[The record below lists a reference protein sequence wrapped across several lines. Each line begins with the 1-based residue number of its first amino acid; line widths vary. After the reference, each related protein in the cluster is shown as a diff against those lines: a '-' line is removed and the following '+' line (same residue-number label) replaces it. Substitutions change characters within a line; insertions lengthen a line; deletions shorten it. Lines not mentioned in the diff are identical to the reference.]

1 MESEERG
8 ERRRE
13 SWDEREEKS
22 EEGMNTRVNESSS
35 EMRECC
41 RGCEGIR

>member
-1 MESEERG
+1 MEGEERG
-8 ERRRE
+8 EGGRE

-22 EEGMNTRVNESSS
+22 KEGMNARVNESSS